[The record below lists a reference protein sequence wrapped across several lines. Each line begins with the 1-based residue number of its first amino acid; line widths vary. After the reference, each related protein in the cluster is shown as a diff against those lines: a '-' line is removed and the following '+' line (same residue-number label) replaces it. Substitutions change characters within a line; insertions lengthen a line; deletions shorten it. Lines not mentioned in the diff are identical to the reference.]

1 MSLSTNRLRPKID
14 VVLVE
19 RTTRGKFPGPKA
31 KKETVGLVWSSW
43 ISNSEW
49 RTEKLSLLTFQGE
62 VCFTTRSCISKIG
75 TFADFKDVKSAYEK
89 YVEEN
94 FIPIFCTLCLP
105 AYHSGIPLQV
115 GDFQERALGNPL
127 HDFGLSGITSEDLPD
142 SFVIKV
148 IGFQGTFRISA
159 DCIAK
164 KDFEEIVKNPE
175 AAVYSINV
183 EPWVLK
189 RRNII

>member
-105 AYHSGIPLQV
+105 AYHSGIPL
-115 GDFQERALGNPL
+115 
-127 HDFGLSGITSEDLPD
+127 HDCSLSGITSEDLPD

-175 AAVYSINV
+175 AAVYSITV